1 MRIATNAEIQNT
13 LFLLQRRSQK
23 VIIDIYSKLRKAD
36 VSCQPLMSALS
47 EQEIVDLKQAFQS
60 FNSFELLKLKYH
72 R

>member
-13 LFLLQRRSQK
+13 LFILQRRSQQ
-23 VIIDIYSKLRKAD
+23 VIINIYSKLRKAD

-47 EQEIVDLKQAFQS
+47 EQEIVDLKQAYKS
-60 FNSFELLKLKYH
+60 FNTFELFKSKY

>member
-23 VIIDIYSKLRKAD
+23 VITDIYNKLRKAD

-47 EQEIVDLKQAFQS
+47 EQEIVDLKQAYQS
-60 FNSFELLKLKYH
+60 FNTFELLKSKY